1 MTRGQ
6 EAHSQISE
14 LTPLERRALSD
25 LMRDR
30 SCSPREPLARCDR
43 CWSRWIRA
51 RLMEH
56 LRGQRWWQ
64 ELDRGDFGLLR
75 TELHSERDLVTEI
88 VTAIEAGSENLAVIS
103 WACRTDKPLDV
114 VVGILTLLEINERR
128 LRRFS
133 WLTRVSRCAT
143 HPAAATSSPSPP
155 VERSPRRR
163 AAGA

>member
-6 EAHSQISE
+6 EAHLPFTE

-25 LMRDR
+25 LIHDR

-56 LRGQRWWQ
+56 LRGERWWQ

-75 TELHSERDLVTEI
+75 SDLHSQRDLVAEV
-88 VTAIEAGSENLAVIS
+88 VTAIAAGSENLAVIS
-103 WACRTDKPLDV
+103 WACRNEKPLEV

-133 WLTRVSRCAT
+133 WLGRVSLCAV
-143 HPAAATSSPSPP
+143 H
-155 VERSPRRR
+155 RDQ
-163 AAGA
+163 